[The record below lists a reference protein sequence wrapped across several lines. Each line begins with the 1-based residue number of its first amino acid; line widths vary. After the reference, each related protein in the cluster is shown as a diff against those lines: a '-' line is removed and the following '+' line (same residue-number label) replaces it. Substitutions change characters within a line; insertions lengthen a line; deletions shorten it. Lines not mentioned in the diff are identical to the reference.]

1 MSATGWAIRRDPD
14 ALSDPWIASNL
25 DHCVTVFGRDEDE
38 VRSEIAAYE
47 GRRWN
52 NARRNA
58 NGSR

>member
-1 MSATGWAIRRDPD
+1 MNPRGWAIRHDAT

-25 DHCVTVFGRDEDE
+25 DHCVTVFGRDRAE

-52 NARRNA
+52 NARNA